1 MTQQVISAN
10 RLGDGIVVYLAADNS
25 WSEFIAGS
33 VIALDAATA
42 NAMLA
47 TANQAVQDRVV
58 IDPYLIDVA
67 EIDGEVRPT
76 KYRELI
82 RATGPS
88 IRPDL
93 SKQNYVP
100 DPDSHESGTLNIGTQ
115 GN

>member
-10 RLGDGIVVYLAADNS
+10 RLGDGIVVYLAADDS
-25 WSEFIAGS
+25 WCEFIAGS
-33 VIALDAATA
+33 VIALDEATA
-42 NAMLA
+42 AALLVTA
-47 TANQAVQDRVV
+47 TQAAQDQVV

-93 SKQNYVP
+93 SKQNYLP
-100 DPDSHESGTLNIGTQ
+100 ETGTHDIGTQ

>member
-1 MTQQVISAN
+1 MTQKVISAN
-10 RLGDGIVVYLAADNS
+10 RLDDGIVVYLTADNG

-33 VIALDAATA
+33 VIALDEATGDALLAAA
-42 NAMLA
+42 K
-47 TANQAVQDRVV
+47 QAEQDRVV

-67 EIDGEVRPT
+67 EVDGEVRPT
-76 KYRELI
+76 KYREFI

-93 SKQNYVP
+93 SKQNYVL
-100 DPDSHESGTLNIGTQ
+100 DTASHDTGAQ